1 MWLYNRVDCRINS
14 RATNNW
20 TDWTNLLMATR
31 LKDWFEFMEKKGL
44 KLRAAEKALFLT
56 KKSN

>member
-1 MWLYNRVDCRINS
+1 MV
-14 RATNNW
+14 A
-20 TDWTNLLMATR
+20 R
-31 LKDWFEFMEKKGL
+31 LEDWFEFMEKKGF

>member
-1 MWLYNRVDCRINS
+1 MWLYNEVDCRINS
-14 RATNNW
+14 RVTNNW
-20 TDWTNLLMATR
+20 TEWTNLLMATR